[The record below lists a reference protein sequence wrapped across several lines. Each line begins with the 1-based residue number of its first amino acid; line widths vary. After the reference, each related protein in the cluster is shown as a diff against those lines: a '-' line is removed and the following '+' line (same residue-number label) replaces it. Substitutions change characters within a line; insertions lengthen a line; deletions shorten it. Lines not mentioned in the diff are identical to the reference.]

1 MIILINCA
9 GLQTALTFSA
19 ECTNAVLSLLAS
31 KAKLTL
37 RVSCLLSPLRN
48 IARVV
53 SQVHAFQEHLYSYPP
68 DLELQTYLRGRIAR
82 FGRCDIPLLASDN
95 HINFIQ
101 TPAAHRIHDTLRRVK
116 ASLQWPAQMCD
127 GPELRWPRELS
138 TLQFKKTSSS
148 VWQHMCCKYSQH
160 NQI

>member
-1 MIILINCA
+1 MFLITSNPNLDTETIIMIHCT

-19 ECTNAVLSLLAS
+19 ECTNAVLLLLES
-31 KAKLTL
+31 KSKLTL

-53 SQVHAFQEHLYSYPP
+53 SQVHAFQERLYSYPP
-68 DLELQTYLRGRIAR
+68 DLELQSYLRGRIVR

-95 HINFIQ
+95 HINFSQ

-116 ASLQWPAQMCD
+116 ASFQWPAQMCN
-127 GPELRWPRELS
+127 ELELWWLRELS
-138 TLQFKKTSSS
+138 TLQFKKTPA
-148 VWQHMCCKYSQH
+148 
-160 NQI
+160 N